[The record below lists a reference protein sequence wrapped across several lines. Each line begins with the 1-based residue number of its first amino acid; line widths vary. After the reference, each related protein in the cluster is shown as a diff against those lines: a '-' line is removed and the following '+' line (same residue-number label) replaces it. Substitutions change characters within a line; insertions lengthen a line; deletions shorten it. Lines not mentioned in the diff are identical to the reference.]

1 MQSLVGYLFRDG
13 KFKAIEEYCSDTQ
26 YISKTSHVTS
36 FYVWR
41 TGKIYLFRRKDFS
54 REASSSSK
62 QQYHIA
68 EGGESS
74 KAKNEKAS
82 LGKEAI
88 HVVASSVSSISKNYE
103 NERCKAQQVRR
114 KDFSWEASSSSQ
126 QLIQHTQR
134 ERIIRDQ
141 ASNKTDDLLNL
152 SILISRGNERNID
165 YLSIGERRGNSTNLK
180 SLELRFQRIVVQE
193 KLLLNDW
200 RLD

>member
-1 MQSLVGYLFRDG
+1 MLRVFTCGELERSIYF
-13 KFKAIEEYCSDTQ
+13 AE
-26 YISKTSHVTS
+26 KTSL
-36 FYVWR
+36 
-41 TGKIYLFRRKDFS
+41 GKRHLV
-54 REASSSSK
+54 ASSSII
-62 QQYHIA
+62 QQR
-68 EGGESS
+68 ERESS